1 MLDLGSNSARVVI
14 WSLAEDN
21 SYRITDKAKEMVR
34 LSEGMTEDYRL
45 KPDAMSRTLEAL
57 KVFSNIIKANNVSK
71 TYAVATAALRRAE
84 NAEVFLS
91 RIKGEAGLDV
101 EVISGLKE
109 ATYVYYGVLNTLPV
123 RDCILIDTGGASTEL
138 VLVRNRK
145 MVEATSIPIGAI
157 VLSEQFLKPQ
167 DSEMY
172 LKLPPSPDLLKRMY
186 DHVEDSLRSLKW
198 LKGVKCPVVGLGGSI
213 RSLGKVCQKQS
224 VYPLR
229 MLHGYDIPTSEVV
242 SAIDMI
248 ELLPVKKRPEIP
260 GFDKKRADTI
270 VGGLAPLR
278 KVLDITSCQNVVISE
293 SGLREG
299 VFYRHLLDENPVID
313 DILEHSIENILKLYR
328 QNINHCRYVRR
339 LSESM
344 FNQLRDV
351 HKVDEVYKKPLLCAA
366 MLHDIGLSVDYENHE
381 QHGFYLMLAIRL
393 YGLTHKELV
402 LSAFLVGMHR
412 LEEFKVDWRKY
423 DGIISERDYESIKK
437 LSIILKIAEN
447 LDRSEDGF
455 IESVKCL
462 VNDDSIQIMLK
473 SRHDTNLQAFA
484 VSKNRKA
491 FAKMFDRKLEV
502 M

>member
-1 MLDLGSNSARVVI
+1 MVI
-14 WSLAEDN
+14 WSVAEDKT
-21 SYRITDKAKEMVR
+21 YRIIDKAKEMVR
-34 LSEGMTEDYRL
+34 LSEGMAEDDRL
-45 KPDAMSRTLEAL
+45 KPDAMYRTLAAL
-57 KVFSNIIKANNVSK
+57 KVFSNIIKANDVSR

-84 NAEVFLS
+84 NTNVFLN
-91 RIKGEAGLDV
+91 RIKSETGLDV
-101 EVISGLKE
+101 SVISGLEE
-109 ATYVYYGVLNTLPV
+109 ATYVYYGILNTLPV
-123 RDCILIDTGGASTEL
+123 SDCILIDTGGASTEL

-145 MVEATSIPIGAI
+145 MVEATSIPIGAV
-157 VLSEQFLKPQ
+157 VLSEQFLNLQ
-167 DSEMY
+167 DDEKY
-172 LKLPPSPDLLKRMY
+172 LKIPPLPESLRLMY
-186 DHVEDSLRSLKW
+186 EHVEENLRSLTW
-198 LKGVKCPVVGLGGSI
+198 LKDAKCPIVGLGGSI
-213 RSLGKVCQKQS
+213 RSLGKVCQKRS
-224 VYPLR
+224 VYPLKI
-229 MLHGYDIPTSEVV
+229 LHGYDIYTSEVY
-242 SAIDMI
+242 SAIDLI
-248 ELLPVKKRPEIP
+248 ESLSVKKRPEIP

-278 KVLDITSCQNVVISE
+278 KVMDITSSQNVLISE

-299 VFYRHLLDENPVID
+299 LLYRHLLGEKPVID

-328 QNINHCRYVRR
+328 QNINHCKYVRR

-344 FNQLRDV
+344 FDQLKEV
-351 HKVDEVYKKPLLCAA
+351 HKVEEVYKKPLLCAA
-366 MLHDIGLSVDYENHE
+366 MLHDIGMSVDYENHE

-402 LSAFLVGMHR
+402 LCAFLVGMHR
-412 LEEFKVDWRKY
+412 LEEFKEDWHKY
-423 DGIISERDYESIKK
+423 EGIISEKDYESIKK

-455 IESVKCL
+455 VESVKCL